1 MPRFG
6 LLIASRL
13 LAAGA
18 VSVSAGTLTAAKA
31 TTRSAPSAD
40 EPAAPSACQA
50 SLVRY
55 EWNRRAG
62 GAPWISTR
70 AGRSR
75 LEGYL
80 YAYHEYLGDGRVN
93 RSERVVLRAGKPEKI
108 ASFSTV
114 WGGRRLI
121 VTGKRLDERGSFS
134 QRFFAAV
141 SPSGF
146 YPSGIRIPTVGCWQ
160 LTLRTEGWLYRII
173 VEAVDPA
180 PKDTCDPTPVP
191 ASGWVGLVPARSGIS
206 AGWSWRT
213 EEGGALLY
221 AGGRTPDGGNTK
233 VLWRATQPSGLLAVR
248 GTQLGGT
255 GTFRQTFN
263 EAGSPSGFSL
273 AVDRRSPHAGMLAP
287 YGTRHRR
294 DSRNR
299 RRPSSCGLMPDL
311 RAQPIPAR
319 RLRVPSFLAPL
330 K

>member
-18 VSVSAGTLTAAKA
+18 VGVSAGTLTAAKA

-108 ASFSTV
+108 AWFSTV

-146 YPSGIRIPTVGCWQ
+146 YPSGIRIPVAADAADGG
-160 LTLRTEGWLYRII
+160 L
-173 VEAVDPA
+173 AVPHHR
-180 PKDTCDPTPVP
+180 
-191 ASGWVGLVPARSGIS
+191 G
-206 AGWSWRT
+206 
-213 EEGGALLY
+213 
-221 AGGRTPDGGNTK
+221 GGRSRTKGHVRSDARARVGMGRAGARAFRNLCWLELENRGG
-233 VLWRATQPSGLLAVR
+233 
-248 GTQLGGT
+248 
-255 GTFRQTFN
+255 
-263 EAGSPSGFSL
+263 
-273 AVDRRSPHAGMLAP
+273 RRPPL
-287 YGTRHRR
+287 
-294 DSRNR
+294 R
-299 RRPSSCGLMPDL
+299 RR
-311 RAQPIPAR
+311 ANA
-319 RLRVPSFLAPL
+319 
-330 K
+330 

>member
-6 LLIASRL
+6 LLIASGL

-18 VSVSAGTLTAAKA
+18 VSVSARTLTAAKA

-40 EPAAPSACQA
+40 ERAAPSVCQA
-50 SLVRY
+50 SPVRY

-80 YAYHEYLGDGRVN
+80 YQYHEYLGDGRVN

-108 ASFSTV
+108 AWFSTT
-114 WGGRRLI
+114 WGGSRLT
-121 VTGKRLDERGSFS
+121 VTGKRLDGPGTLS
-134 QRFFAAV
+134 QRFRAAV

-146 YPSGIRIPTVGCWQ
+146 YPSGIRIPTAGCWQ
-160 LTLRTEGWLYRII
+160 LTLRAKDWLHRLV

-180 PKDTCDPTPVP
+180 SADTCDPTPVQ
-191 ASGWVGLVPARSGIS
+191 ASGSIRLVPTRSGIS
-206 AGWSWRT
+206 AAWGWRT

-233 VLWRATQPSGLLAVR
+233 VLWRATQPGGLLAVR

-263 EAGSPSGFSL
+263 EAGSPSGYWPSIVVVPTPGCWL
-273 AVDRRSPHAGMLAP
+273 LTARGIGETAG
-287 YGTRHRR
+287 
-294 DSRNR
+294 
-299 RRPSSCGLMPDL
+299 
-311 RAQPIPAR
+311 IVVAR
-319 RLRVPSFLAPL
+319 VVAG
-330 K
+330 